1 MFRADEEWL
10 NNYQKRMNSYKN
22 NEKAFKLDFETKAS
36 NLSSKDKKS
45 KYKAIKCEY
54 ERNKI

>member
-22 NEKAFKLDFETKAS
+22 NEKAFKLDFETKTS
-36 NLSSKDKKS
+36 NLSNMDKKS